1 MEGLDP
7 LAASAVTSACLGATV
22 PRVKSPP
29 EPTASPW
36 ANDADAAA
44 ALQDF
49 SRAAQHLI
57 TQGRP
62 SEQLR
67 DVERLAV
74 ELALAL
80 GAVFIKAPEDA
91 LADKLR
97 KALSQLQGATFG
109 ERRALAVRAIVQW
122 APAWQ
127 QADDRNRPWVQTQ
140 LVQQLSLIDAA
151 FREINV
157 ESLGAKLATYHPA
170 AERNPGAASAESILA
185 QLITEDC
192 DALGLTSDPNEPEP
206 DELERIRK
214 ILTPVAEEPAPDSS
228 AP

>member
-1 MEGLDP
+1 VKGPIE
-7 LAASAVTSACLGATV
+7 
-22 PRVKSPP
+22 PRS
-29 EPTASPW
+29 SPW
-36 ANDADAAA
+36 ANEADAAD

-49 SRAAQHLI
+49 SRAAQQLI

-62 SEQLR
+62 REQLR

-80 GAVFIKAPEDA
+80 GAIFINAPDDA
-91 LADKLR
+91 FAGKLR
-97 KALSQLQGATFG
+97 KALSQLQGPTFG

-127 QADDRNRPWVQTQ
+127 QADDRNRPWVLEQ

-151 FREINV
+151 FRDVNI
-157 ESLGAKLATYHPA
+157 ESLGEKLAAYHPA
-170 AERNPGAASAESILA
+170 AERNPGTVSAESILA
-185 QLITEDC
+185 KLITQDC
-192 DALGLTSDPNEPEP
+192 DALGLTSDPNEPEQ

-214 ILTPVAEEPAPDSS
+214 LLSPSVDEPAPDST